1 MKKVLA
7 VLAVIIALYFVSMQ
21 NDAPSRSIPNRT
33 TDKTTIIP
41 KASATTKVS
50 KKTMGISTAEL
61 LARFEGY
68 FEPLVRLS
76 GYPYYPLELK
86 DNEKDQS
93 NVLKILSDYCSLFIL
108 QQDGQVA
115 SFRVGSS
122 DNEIRSNAEMEDI
135 VICFSAALMVT
146 DLDLPGDDMLTRL
159 DEIMADKQEH
169 TYNGFTYRYITT
181 QPFSN
186 VVALEVTPA

>member
-7 VLAVIIALYFVSMQ
+7 VLAVIIALHFVSMQ

-68 FEPLVRLS
+68 FEPFVRLS

-108 QQDGQVA
+108 QQDGQAA
-115 SFRVGSS
+115 SFRVVSS
-122 DNEIRSNAEMEDI
+122 DNENRSNAEMEDI